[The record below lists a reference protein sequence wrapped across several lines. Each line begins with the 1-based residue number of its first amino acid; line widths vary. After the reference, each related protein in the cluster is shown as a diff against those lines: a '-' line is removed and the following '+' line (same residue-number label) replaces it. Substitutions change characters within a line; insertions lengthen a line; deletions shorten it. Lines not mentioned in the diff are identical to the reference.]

1 MDDAV
6 NMQLMDRGIGLR
18 YPRFLAENGIQFYR
32 PIAFP
37 STVRVGLRVVQLGSS
52 SVTYDVGFFDNGTK
66 MNNEHDDDDDAVV
79 RTGEERSSM
88 NHRHDDATTTTLA
101 ARGKYVHVY
110 IDEATGRPKPIPD
123 EARRVLEL
131 LIAKDS

>member
-6 NMQLMDRGIGLR
+6 NVQLMDRGIGR
-18 YPRFLAENGIQFYR
+18 MYPRFLAENGIQFYQ

-37 STVRVGLRVVQLGSS
+37 STVRIGLRVVKLGTS
-52 SVTYDVGFFDNGTK
+52 SVTYDIGFFDNGT
-66 MNNEHDDDDDAVV
+66 NNNDAV
-79 RTGEERSSM
+79 TEKS
-88 NHRHDDATTTTLA
+88 NTLNRHDATTLA

-131 LIAKDS
+131 LIAEDS